1 MIASFHP
8 PVLSRPPLPAGGAT
22 TAPCFPHPHPLRL
35 RRDAPA
41 PAAEEVGGA
50 SRSHRIPPRFA
61 RGPVNPGISLPPTSR
76 DATHHGVGGGGGAV
90 AAAGARGAGR
100 RLLKGGRPRHEPPPR
115 DRPGR
120 HGGGGPGAGPG
131 SGSSDSSAGAGA
143 GAAEAAAGGR
153 ESEKQGAPHGPA
165 PRRPRRPRGRGS
177 SAESSVGAA
186 AARAGEMPGPL
197 RPPPPPPPLP
207 LPPPLLL
214 LLLLLLPPPP
224 AVRAAPL
231 PQTGAGE
238 AVAAEV
244 SLLYVVLSVCSLL
257 TLIVLIVNCVSCCK
271 DQEIDFKEFEDNFDD
286 EIDFTPPA
294 EDTPSVQ
301 SPAEVFTLS
310 VPNISLPVPSQ
321 FHPSSEGFKSQ
332 VARQS
337 LNYIQEIGNGWFGK
351 VLLGEIYT
359 GTSVA
364 RVVVK
369 ELKAS
374 ASAKEQ
380 DKFLKNGEPYYIL
393 QHPNIL
399 QCVGRCV
406 EAIPYLLVFELCDM
420 GDLKA
425 YLCSEQ
431 EHIKGDS
438 QIMLLQRMACEIAA
452 GLAIMHKHHF
462 VHSDLALRNCFLTS
476 DLNVKIGDYEIGL
489 GKYKADYIET
499 DDNKI
504 IPLRWTAPELV
515 TSFQERLLTADQ
527 TKFSNI
533 WSLGVTLWE
542 LFDHGAQPYA
552 HLSDVEV
559 LQQVIKERDTKL
571 PKPQL
576 EQPYSERWYEV
587 LQFCWLPPDKRP
599 TAEEVHR
606 LLTYLRMQSQRDS
619 EIDFEQQWNALKP
632 NTSNRESSNNAAFPI
647 LDHFTR
653 DRLGR
658 EMEEVLTVTET
669 SQGLSFEYVWEAA
682 KHDHF
687 DERSQV
693 NPDEAMSYT
702 SIFFPVDVFESS
714 LSDPGPG
721 KQDESGQDVSL
732 RAPGVVPVFDAHNL
746 SVGSDYYIQ
755 LEEKSGGSLD
765 LDNQSAILTTE
776 VDNPDTNQ
784 SSQFM
789 ALRDLDDGES
799 NTDGDFFHYIGDHK
813 DIGIPE
819 DSHVGSVP
827 ESPFSNIFNELD
839 KSEDL
844 HSHQKIFDLTELNGI
859 HAEFKPATL
868 SPSLDMPKETL
879 VTSHLEKKNGSIF
892 DHDAVCLPEN
902 LVHHSDF
909 DPMNVQELSENFLFL
924 QEKNLIKDTLSEKE
938 HACDLQT
945 ELEKAGFTGNILES
959 SCRNALDIELNLIEN
974 KSTLSLLQDNAK
986 PESKEECIGTL
997 GENFNVSLQSS
1008 PELKITSD
1016 LTKTEEKTCGIH
1028 PDSILFPEEIKPCLN
1043 VICDDNPKQEI
1054 NPSTKTALVE
1064 VLPSDAITENTES
1077 GSCDI
1082 SPKSRKST
1090 NITKSEPFHFDE
1102 ETGPKEI
1109 NQNLENKSPL
1119 RDHNARNLLEKEN
1132 ETLGVSNK
1140 LPYKEAPKEVGLI
1153 SALSS
1158 DSTSQDSLLEDSLST
1173 PIQTSEQS
1181 VETPDSL
1188 DSLDVHGVLDS
1199 LGTQSLQK
1207 LVPPDKP
1214 ADSGYETE
1222 NLESPEWTSH
1232 PAVDDASNTGATLI
1246 DDDSLTALPPN
1257 PVIII
1262 SDEADSN
1269 KDFDLTS
1276 KTLTCSTQNSYRDSA
1291 YFSDNDSETDKKSE
1305 DVTGSAA
1312 ASTLFTRD
1320 QAKRGLSNIE
1330 ERCDI
1335 RHNCCEE
1342 TVNQSPLSGLKNT
1355 NKPELQDTLEPEQ
1368 TTIPR
1373 QVDVAELEAEN
1384 PLTLITSSE
1393 CSYGEEFDIL
1403 DDHCCNCTS
1412 TGTNTDELL
1421 AYTNATFCS
1430 GNPSAKAGASF
1441 STDLMGDKSLS
1452 CYSEGPKLKEP
1463 DIEGKYLGKLGVS
1476 GMIDISE
1483 DGIDADEE
1491 DENSDDSD
1499 DDLRAFHL
1507 HSLSSESE
1515 DETVHPV
1522 PVILSD
1528 NDDGKHLRSLLKP
1541 PMSVGSNKLPD
1552 NWKKDKKAVTF
1563 FDDVTVYLFDQ
1574 ETPTKELGHQGAEA
1588 NNQESNSASPSLGS
1602 SYLNRFTNSESSTDE
1617 EGGGFE
1623 WDDDFS
1629 QESFMSKTADN
1640 LGSKPSLQTSKY
1652 FSPPPPSRS
1661 IEQSWSHVSPYS
1673 RFSISPANI
1682 ASFSLTHLTD
1692 SDIEQ
1697 GGSSEDGEK
1706 D

>member
-1 MIASFHP
+1 
-8 PVLSRPPLPAGGAT
+8 
-22 TAPCFPHPHPLRL
+22 
-35 RRDAPA
+35 
-41 PAAEEVGGA
+41 
-50 SRSHRIPPRFA
+50 
-61 RGPVNPGISLPPTSR
+61 
-76 DATHHGVGGGGGAV
+76 
-90 AAAGARGAGR
+90 
-100 RLLKGGRPRHEPPPR
+100 
-115 DRPGR
+115 
-120 HGGGGPGAGPG
+120 
-131 SGSSDSSAGAGA
+131 
-143 GAAEAAAGGR
+143 
-153 ESEKQGAPHGPA
+153 
-165 PRRPRRPRGRGS
+165 
-177 SAESSVGAA
+177 
-186 AARAGEMPGPL
+186 MPGPPGAL
-197 RPPPPPPPLP
+197 RPPPPRQ
-207 LPPPLLL
+207 LLL
-214 LLLLLLPPPP
+214 LLLLLLPPPG
-224 AVRAAPL
+224 VGAAPL

-238 AVAAEV
+238 PAAAEV
-244 SLLYVVLSVCSLL
+244 SLLFVVLSVCSLL
-257 TLIVLIVNCVSCCK
+257 TLVVLIVNCVSCCK
-271 DQEIDFKEFEDNFDD
+271 DREIDFKEFEDNFDD

-321 FHPSSEGFKSQ
+321 FHPSSGTQPLTEILTEGVKSQ

-359 GTSVA
+359 GSSVA

-431 EHIKGDS
+431 ERIKGDS

-499 DDNKI
+499 DDDKI

-542 LFDHGAQPYA
+542 LFDHGTQPYA

-559 LQQVIKERDTKL
+559 LQLVIKERDTKL

-632 NTSNRESSNNAAFPI
+632 NTNNRESSNNAAFPI

-714 LSDPGPG
+714 LSEPGQG

-755 LEEKSGGSLD
+755 LEEKSGGNLD
-765 LDNQSAILTTE
+765 LDNQSTILTTE
-776 VDNPDTNQ
+776 VDNPDTL

-789 ALRDLDDGES
+789 ALRDLDNGES
-799 NTDGDFFHYIGDHK
+799 NTDGDFFHYTGDPK

-819 DSHVGSVP
+819 DSHVASVP

-868 SPSLDMPKETL
+868 SPSLDVPKETL
-879 VTSHLEKKNGSIF
+879 VTSHLEKKTGHNIF
-892 DHDAVCLPEN
+892 DHDAVFLSES
-902 LVHHSDF
+902 LVHQNDF
-909 DPMNVQELSENFLFL
+909 DPLNIQELSENFLFL
-924 QEKNLIKDTLSEKE
+924 QEKNLMKDTLSMKE
-938 HACDLQT
+938 HASDLQT
-945 ELEKAGFTGNILES
+945 ELEKAGFTGNMLES
-959 SCRNALDIELNLIEN
+959 SHRNSLDIELNFIEN
-974 KSTLSLLQDNAK
+974 KSALSLLQDNAK
-986 PESKEECIGTL
+986 PESKEECIMPL
-997 GENFNVSLQSS
+997 GDNLNVSLQSS
-1008 PELKITSD
+1008 PELQKTFS
-1016 LTKTEEKTCGIH
+1016 LTKTEEKACGIH
-1028 PDSILFPEEIKPCLN
+1028 PDSVLFQEEAEATCLN
-1043 VICDDNPKQEI
+1043 VVACDDSPKQEI
-1054 NPSTKTALVE
+1054 NPSIKTALVE
-1064 VLPSDAITENTES
+1064 VLSSDTVSENIES
-1077 GSCDI
+1077 GTHDI
-1082 SPKSRKST
+1082 SPKSKKST
-1090 NITKSEPFHFDE
+1090 NITKSEPLHFDE
-1102 ETGPKEI
+1102 ETACSISMEMCLPEEM
-1109 NQNLENKSPL
+1109 NQDLENKSPL
-1119 RDHNARNLLEKEN
+1119 GDHNARSLLEKEN
-1132 ETLGVSNK
+1132 ETLGISNQ
-1140 LPYKEAPKEVGLI
+1140 LTYKETPKEVGLI

-1158 DSTSQDSLLEDSLST
+1158 DSASQDSLLEDSLLT
-1173 PIQTSEQS
+1173 PMQTSEQS

-1188 DSLDVHGVLDS
+1188 DSLDVHGVLDA
-1199 LGTQSLQK
+1199 LGTQSPQK

-1232 PAVDDASNTGATLI
+1232 PAVDDASNTGTTLI
-1246 DDDSLTALPPN
+1246 DDGTLTTLPPN

-1276 KTLTCSTQNSYRDSA
+1276 KTLACSTQNSYRDSA
-1291 YFSDNDSETDKKSE
+1291 YFSDNDSETDKKNE
-1305 DVTGSAA
+1305 DVTGTSAA
-1312 ASTLFTRD
+1312 LALFTKD
-1320 QAKRGLSNIE
+1320 QPQRGVSRAEQSCDAK
-1330 ERCDI
+1330 
-1335 RHNCCEE
+1335 HNCCEE
-1342 TVNQSPLSGLKNT
+1342 RVNQSLLSGLQNT
-1355 NKPELQDTLEPEQ
+1355 SEPELQDTLELEQ
-1368 TTIPR
+1368 TDIPR
-1373 QVDVAELEAEN
+1373 QVDMAELEAEN
-1384 PLTLITSSE
+1384 SLTLIASSE
-1393 CSYGEEFDIL
+1393 CSYSEEFDIL
-1403 DDHCCNCTS
+1403 DDHCCNRTS

-1430 GNPSAKAGASF
+1430 GNPSAMAGATF

-1463 DIEGKYLGKLGVS
+1463 DIEGKYLGKLDVS

-1541 PMSVGSNKLPD
+1541 PMPIGNDKLPD
-1552 NWKKDKKAVTF
+1552 NWRKDKKAVTF

-1574 ETPTKELGHQGAEA
+1574 ETPTKELGHRGAEA
-1588 NNQESNSASPSLGS
+1588 NNQESDSATPSLGPND
-1602 SYLNRFTNSESSTDE
+1602 LNRFTNSESSTDE

-1629 QESFMSKTADN
+1629 QESFMAKTADN

-1661 IEQSWSHVSPYS
+1661 IEQSWSHASPYS

>member
-1 MIASFHP
+1 MIFDSIGTDENTKRRWPSAESCAIP
-8 PVLSRPPLPAGGAT
+8 PVSDHVMDDDAAKDLRKSIQIRNLSELSQTHCLHLPTRRARQLGLSLAEAVPANSFCCCCCCCYCPSWRRRRWRQHCCCWGSGLRAAAAERKVAEAEAIGAASAVSSDRPCDADGKDAVSGAGASGTDQEPGRDLETAICFQEPARAPLKQSREGGESRKEGAPADRRTGTQPDRQARGAGIQ
-22 TAPCFPHPHPLRL
+22 HL
-35 RRDAPA
+35 PA
-41 PAAEEVGGA
+41 PAAE
-50 SRSHRIPPRFA
+50 
-61 RGPVNPGISLPPTSR
+61 TSPQ
-76 DATHHGVGGGGGAV
+76 
-90 AAAGARGAGR
+90 
-100 RLLKGGRPRHEPPPR
+100 L
-115 DRPGR
+115 
-120 HGGGGPGAGPG
+120 
-131 SGSSDSSAGAGA
+131 
-143 GAAEAAAGGR
+143 
-153 ESEKQGAPHGPA
+153 
-165 PRRPRRPRGRGS
+165 
-177 SAESSVGAA
+177 
-186 AARAGEMPGPL
+186 
-197 RPPPPPPPLP
+197 PPPLP
-207 LPPPLLL
+207 PPRPLLL
-214 LLLLLLPPPP
+214 LLLLLPG
-224 AVRAAPL
+224 AWTAPL

-238 AVAAEV
+238 AAAAEV
-244 SLLYVVLSVCSLL
+244 SLLFVVLSVCSLL

-271 DQEIDFKEFEDNFDD
+271 DREIDFKEFEDNFDD

-294 EDTPSVQ
+294 EDTPSLQ

-310 VPNISLPVPSQ
+310 VPNISLPVSSQ
-321 FHPSSEGFKSQ
+321 FHPSSEGLKSQ

-351 VLLGEIYT
+351 CKPSRNL
-359 GTSVA
+359 A
-364 RVVVK
+364 
-369 ELKAS
+369 
-374 ASAKEQ
+374 
-380 DKFLKNGEPYYIL
+380 
-393 QHPNIL
+393 
-399 QCVGRCV
+399 
-406 EAIPYLLVFELCDM
+406 M
-420 GDLKA
+420 
-425 YLCSEQ
+425 
-431 EHIKGDS
+431 
-438 QIMLLQRMACEIAA
+438 MLEWRD
-452 GLAIMHKHHF
+452 F
-462 VHSDLALRNCFLTS
+462 DV
-476 DLNVKIGDYEIGL
+476 
-489 GKYKADYIET
+489 
-499 DDNKI
+499 
-504 IPLRWTAPELV
+504 
-515 TSFQERLLTADQ
+515 
-527 TKFSNI
+527 
-533 WSLGVTLWE
+533 SLGVTLWE

-632 NTSNRESSNNAAFPI
+632 NTNNRETSNNAAFPI

-721 KQDESGQDVSL
+721 KQDESGQDMSL

-765 LDNQSAILTTE
+765 LDNQSAVLTTE
-776 VDNPDTNQ
+776 VDNPETLTDH
-784 SSQFM
+784 SSQFV

-799 NTDGDFFHYIGDHK
+799 NTDGDFFHYTGDPQ

-819 DSHVGSVP
+819 DSHIVSVP

-844 HSHQKIFDLTELNGI
+844 HNHQKIFDLTELNGI

-868 SPSLDMPKETL
+868 SPTLDVPKETL
-879 VTSHLEKKNGSIF
+879 VTGHLEKKNVHNIF
-892 DHDAVCLPEN
+892 DHDAICLSES
-902 LVHHSDF
+902 LVHQNDF
-909 DPMNVQELSENFLFL
+909 DPLNVQELSENFLFL
-924 QEKNLIKDTLSEKE
+924 QEKNLIKDTLSRKE
-938 HACDLQT
+938 HASDLQT
-945 ELEKAGFTGNILES
+945 ELEKAGFTGNMLETS
-959 SCRNALDIELNLIEN
+959 HRNSLDIELNFIEN
-974 KSTLSLLQDNAK
+974 KPTSSLLQDSAK
-986 PESKEECIGTL
+986 VESKEECIMPVR
-997 GENFNVSLQSS
+997 ENLSISLQSS
-1008 PELKITSD
+1008 PELQINSNSP
-1016 LTKTEEKTCGIH
+1016 KTEEKTCAVY
-1028 PDSILFPEEIKPCLN
+1028 PESNLFQEEAKTPCLN
-1043 VICDDNPKQEI
+1043 VVTCDDSPKQEI
-1054 NPSTKTALVE
+1054 NPNTKTALVE
-1064 VLPSDAITENTES
+1064 VLSSDAITQNIEGES
-1077 GSCDI
+1077 NDI
-1082 SPKSRKST
+1082 SPKSKEST
-1090 NITKSEPFHFDE
+1090 DITKSKTLHFDE
-1102 ETGPKEI
+1102 ETDCSMGMEICLPKEG
-1109 NQNLENKSPL
+1109 NQDLENKSPL
-1119 RDHNARNLLEKEN
+1119 RDHNDRNLLEKEH
-1132 ETLGVSNK
+1132 ETLGISNQ
-1140 LPYKEAPKEVGLI
+1140 LTYKEAPKEVGLI

-1199 LGTQSLQK
+1199 LGTQSPQK

-1232 PAVDDASNTGATLI
+1232 PTVDDASNTGATSI
-1246 DDDSLTALPPN
+1246 DNGTLTTALPPN
-1257 PVIII
+1257 PVIVI
-1262 SDEADSN
+1262 SDETDSS

-1276 KTLTCSTQNSYRDSA
+1276 KTLVGSIQNSYRDSA

-1305 DVTGSAA
+1305 DVTGTSAA
-1312 ASTLFTRD
+1312 LALFTKD
-1320 QAKRGLSNIE
+1320 QPQRGLSNTE
-1330 ERCDI
+1330 QQSFDAKQGCHKEK
-1335 RHNCCEE
+1335 
-1342 TVNQSPLSGLKNT
+1342 VNQSPLSGSQNT
-1355 NKPELQDTLEPEQ
+1355 NEPELQGILDPEQ
-1368 TTIPR
+1368 TGTPR
-1373 QVDVAELEAEN
+1373 QVGAAELEAEN

-1393 CSYGEEFDIL
+1393 CSYSEEFDIL
-1403 DDHCCNCTS
+1403 DDHCCNRTS

-1421 AYTNATFCS
+1421 AYTNATFGS
-1430 GNPSAKAGASF
+1430 GSPSAMAGASF
-1441 STDLMGDKSLS
+1441 STDLMGDKALS

-1528 NDDGKHLRSLLKP
+1528 NDNGKHLRSLLKLP
-1541 PMSVGSNKLPD
+1541 TSVGSDKPPD
-1552 NWKKDKKAVTF
+1552 NWRKDKKAVTF

-1574 ETPTKELGHQGAEA
+1574 ETPTKELGHRGAEA
-1588 NNQESNSASPSLGS
+1588 NNPESNSPTPLLGPNFLS
-1602 SYLNRFTNSESSTDE
+1602 RFTNSESSTDE

-1661 IEQSWSHVSPYS
+1661 IEQSWSHASPYS